1 VSQGPEGE
9 LVSRVVAGDRRALAR
24 LISAFEDRSVTVD
37 LQTARFGDRD
47 GALVIG
53 LTGPPGAGKSTLT
66 SALIAH
72 ARLLGHRVGV
82 LAVDPSSPRT
92 GGALLGDRVRM
103 SAHAIDPEVFI
114 RGLAS
119 RGRTGGLAD
128 VLPDAACALELWG
141 ADVIFLETV
150 GVGQAAIEVATA
162 ADVTALVL
170 TVGGGDEIQAAKA
183 GVLELADVIVV
194 NKADLP
200 GATAL
205 ASSLRAML
213 RLHRDGNVPVVC
225 TCALDS
231 GGVAALWPLL
241 NRRPPAGARALR
253 RRAAALRRIGVA
265 VGDEIARLVA
275 AGQLDVG
282 DSVAACLAGQLP
294 VSEVVS
300 QFADRL
306 GETS

>member
-1 VSQGPEGE
+1 MTHGPEGE
-9 LVSRVVAGDRRALAR
+9 LASRAAAGDRRALAR
-24 LISAFEDRSVTVD
+24 LISAFEDRSLTVD
-37 LQTARFGDRD
+37 VQAAPYGNLD
-47 GALVIG
+47 GALVVG

-72 ARLLGHRVGV
+72 TRLLGHRVGV

-103 SAHAIDPEVFI
+103 SAHASDPEVFI

-213 RLHRDGNVPVVC
+213 RLHRNGNVPVVC
-225 TCALDS
+225 TCAVDS
-231 GGVAALWPLL
+231 AGVAALWGLL
-241 NRRPPAGARALR
+241 DRHVTASARAER
-253 RRAAALRRIGVA
+253 RRSAALRRIGVA
-265 VGDEIARLVA
+265 VGDEVARLVA

-282 DSVAACLAGQLP
+282 ASVAACLAGQLP

-300 QFADRL
+300 RFAGRL
-306 GETS
+306 GEVS

>member
-1 VSQGPEGE
+1 VIHGPGGE
-9 LVSRVVAGDRRALAR
+9 LVSKVAAGDRRALAR
-24 LISAFEDRSVTVD
+24 LISAFEDHSFTVD
-37 LQTARFGDRD
+37 LQAARHSNQD

-72 ARLLGHRVGV
+72 ARSLGHRVGV

-103 SAHAIDPEVFI
+103 SAHTSDPEVFI

-150 GVGQAAIEVATA
+150 GIGQSAIEVITA

-170 TVGGGDEIQAAKA
+170 AAGGGDEIQAAKA
-183 GVLELADVIVV
+183 GVLELADVVVV

-205 ASSLRAML
+205 ASLLRGML
-213 RLHRDGNVPVVC
+213 RLHREGNVAVVC
-225 TCALDS
+225 TCALDAR
-231 GGVAALWPLL
+231 GVAELWPLL
-241 NRRPPAGARALR
+241 DRRLPASAQADR
-253 RRAAALRRIGVA
+253 RRSTALRRIGVA

-282 DSVAACLAGQLP
+282 DTVAACLAGQLP

-300 QFADRL
+300 RFASRL
-306 GETS
+306 DAGN